1 MQPSTS
7 DVIGQC
13 TDPYRGCIVSTM
25 VPSDWDLSNVPCD
38 SISVFSSHIYGRTKR
53 HGVYWGSW
61 PSSNRDTSWTN
72 TNNDVKEKKGWK
84 KEDIFIRR
92 ASSGKN
98 AAAAMKRLPKARVR
112 GGKRKREKRRR
123 QKYQTRSSHTR
134 RRAVP
139 ILNAVEMDV
148 PWLEIKLSFLCWGFS
163 DRKSLGNDNFGRERN
178 GKIGGFGV
186 VWCSIE
192 LMDRQRQFRTID
204 SYFLAEYIH
213 VQLLW
218 H

>member
-1 MQPSTS
+1 MSPATRYQYSRRIFT
-7 DVIGQC
+7 VAQ
-13 TDPYRGCIVSTM
+13 
-25 VPSDWDLSNVPCD
+25 
-38 SISVFSSHIYGRTKR
+38 
-53 HGVYWGSW
+53 
-61 PSSNRDTSWTN
+61 RDTEYIEARGHRPIVTPREPIRIMMLR
-72 TNNDVKEKKGWK
+72 EKKDRK

-139 ILNAVEMDV
+139 ILNAVEMSV
-148 PWLEIKLSFLCWGFS
+148 PWLEIKLSFPCWGFS
-163 DRKSLGNDNFGRERN
+163 DRKSLGNDNFGREWN
-178 GKIGGFGV
+178 GKIGEFGV
-186 VWCSIE
+186 VWRSVE
-192 LMDRQRQFRTID
+192 LMDRQRQFDTID
-204 SYFLAEYIH
+204 SYFLAEHIH
-213 VQLLW
+213 VQLVW